1 MTADNLTTTTTNKEH
16 SNMHKSTINTIKP
29 DTLYRLRGGQG
40 VIHTTSTVLVRDGM
54 LAAESYSFVYQPYE
68 QEPTIWWDVKQRTS
82 SSSSSSSG
90 WEPVPTYAVWVSE
103 IWTEIQIVPAAVKE
117 TEVS

>member
-1 MTADNLTTTTTNKEH
+1 MTKSNLKVNP
-16 SNMHKSTINTIKP
+16 STM
-29 DTLYRLRGGQG
+29 YRLRAGQG
-40 VIHTTSTVLVRDGM
+40 VIRTTDAVVVRDGM
-54 LAAESYSFVYQPYE
+54 LAAESYSFVYQPYYG
-68 QEPTIWWDVKQRTS
+68 EPTIWWDVKQST
-82 SSSSSSSG
+82 SSG